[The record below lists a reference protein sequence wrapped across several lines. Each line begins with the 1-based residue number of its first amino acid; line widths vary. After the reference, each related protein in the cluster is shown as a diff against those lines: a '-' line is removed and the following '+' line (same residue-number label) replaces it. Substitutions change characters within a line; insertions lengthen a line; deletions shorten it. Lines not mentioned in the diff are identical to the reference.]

1 MLYTFLSFRLIKII
15 SQIKYLDKCRWT
27 FFFFF
32 SFFFVLTTHIFFLY
46 IGLFIF
52 IESIDLFFFSS
63 WRLKEME

>member
-1 MLYTFLSFRLIKII
+1 MP
-15 SQIKYLDKCRWT
+15 LD

-63 WRLKEME
+63 WRLKEMEEPEKCSYTKLLQ